1 MGSTT
6 VGFSFGDLD
15 CRLANSFVAFCEWV
29 HMSGRENEVS
39 KQALFDTIETER
51 DRLRTIARDIWE
63 NPEVALQ
70 ESESSERLR
79 SVLREEGFEVTTGV
93 GGIETAFVARYGA
106 TDPVVGTM
114 GEFDALP
121 GMSQQAK
128 TEREPVEVGA
138 PGHGCGHNLF
148 GVGSLGGAIAVKRA
162 IEDDELPGSIVF
174 FGTPAEEA
182 GGGKVYMVR
191 DGAFDDVE
199 AVVSWHPGWYNAPG
213 KGSCLAVDAFDF
225 TFHGETSHAAAAPES
240 GRSALDAVQLL
251 NTGVEY
257 MREHVADAARIH
269 YVIQNGGSAPNVV
282 PGEASVEYLVRAPE
296 REEVERISE
305 WVRDI
310 AAAAATMTRTDLD
323 GTKTS
328 GMYGVLPNHT
338 IADAIRR
345 NMEHADFP
353 LDDERAEFAAELRE
367 TLGDVENALQQLPEP
382 ERDAAREEAMF
393 FQPIDA
399 LDEGQTGSYSTDSGD
414 VSWTVPLGRFTAATW
429 PVGTPAHSWQAVA
442 AGKELGTAGM
452 EFASKTIAATL
463 ADLLEDAE
471 LRERAR
477 AEFEERLAG
486 HEYETP
492 LPGGAD
498 PYELVNR

>member
-1 MGSTT
+1 
-6 VGFSFGDLD
+6 
-15 CRLANSFVAFCEWV
+15 
-29 HMSGRENEVS
+29 MSRQEYES
-39 KQALFDTIETER
+39 LKQGLFETIEAER
-51 DRLRTIARDIWE
+51 DRLKTVARDIWE

-70 ESESSERLR
+70 ESASSERLQ
-79 SVLREEGFEVTTGV
+79 SILREEGFEVTTGV
-93 GGIETAFVARYGA
+93 GGIETAFIARYGQEN
-106 TDPVVGTM
+106 PVVGTM

-128 TEREPVEVGA
+128 AEREPVEAGA

-148 GVGSLGGAIAVKRA
+148 GVGSLGAAIAVKDA
-162 IEDDELPGSIVF
+162 IERNELSGSVVF

-191 DGAFDDVE
+191 DGAFDDVD

-225 TFHGETSHAAAAPES
+225 TFHGETSHAAASPES

-257 MREHVADAARIH
+257 MREHVSDAARIH
-269 YVIQNGGSAPNVV
+269 YVIQNGGSAANVV

-310 AAAAATMTRTDLD
+310 ADAAAQMTRTDLNA
-323 GTKTS
+323 TKTS

-338 IADAIRR
+338 IADAIRE

-353 LDDERAEFAAELRE
+353 LDDEQAEFAAELRE
-367 TLGDVENALQQLPEP
+367 TLGDGEGAIQQIPEP
-382 ERDAAREEAMF
+382 NRDIAREEAIF
-393 FQPIDA
+393 SQPIDA

-414 VSWTVPLGRFTAATW
+414 VSWNVPLGRFRAATW

-442 AGKELGTAGM
+442 AGESLGTAGM

-471 LRERAR
+471 LRQQAR
-477 AEFEERLAG
+477 MEFEERLAG
-486 HEYETP
+486 HEYESP
-492 LPGGAD
+492 LPEGAD
-498 PYELVNR
+498 PYELVKR